1 MRLAYLVSQYPAVN
15 HTFILREIRALRE
28 LGIEVRVISIRAP
41 DRLPE
46 KLSEEERDELRQ
58 TYTVLTAGFGPLL
71 AAHAI
76 TLWQRP
82 TAYFAGFWEA
92 LRLAR
97 GDLRK
102 IFANLTYLGEAVVVG
117 DQMRRMG
124 ITHVH
129 CHFSSTVALLAE
141 RVFALTFSATI
152 HGPSEFDDV
161 IGFHMAEK
169 VARARFLC
177 AISSYCR
184 GQLMKASD
192 PQHWDKLEVS
202 PLGVECDQFPA
213 REPRPKSDCF
223 EVLCVGRLAPAKA
236 QEVLVAAIDRLV
248 HQGRSVHLR
257 LVGDGPNRKRLESL
271 IAARSLQRH
280 VTLEG
285 PYNYDRVQA
294 LYQQA
299 DLFALASFA
308 EGVPVVLMEAMAMGI
323 PCVATWITGIPELIR
338 HGVDGWLVPPA
349 DEEQFAD
356 AIAQLMDDP
365 ELRRALGRSARER
378 VKEKYELKQNVAH
391 LAAIYERRLRN
402 SSS

>member
-1 MRLAYLVSQYPAVN
+1 MRLTYLISQYPAVN
-15 HTFILREIRALRE
+15 HTFILREIRALRA
-28 LGIEVRVISIRAP
+28 LGIDVRVISIRAP
-41 DRLPE
+41 DRPLE
-46 KLSEEERDELRQ
+46 KLSEHERDELRQ
-58 TYTVLTAGFGPLL
+58 TYTVLSAGIGPILE
-71 AAHAI
+71 AHLI
-76 TLWQRP
+76 TLWRHP
-82 TAYFAGFWEA
+82 TGYLAGLWEA
-92 LRLAR
+92 FRLAR

-102 IFANLTYLGEAVVVG
+102 LVPNLTYFIEAVVVG
-117 DQMRRMG
+117 NQMRRMG
-124 ITHVH
+124 ETHVH

-161 IGFHMAEK
+161 IGFHLAEK
-169 VARARFLC
+169 VAHARFLC

-184 GQLMKASD
+184 SQLMKASD
-192 PQHWDKLEVS
+192 PKHWDKLEIS

-213 REPRPKSDCF
+213 REPHPTSDCF

-248 HQGRSVHLR
+248 HQGRCIHLR
-257 LVGDGPNRKRLESL
+257 LVGDGPNRGRLESM

-285 PYNYDRVQA
+285 SCNYGRVQT

-338 HGVDGWLVPPA
+338 HGVDGWLVPPG
-349 DEEQFAD
+349 DEQQLAD
-356 AIAQLMDDP
+356 AIARLMDEP
-365 ELRRALGRSARER
+365 ELRRTVGQSARER
-378 VKEKYELKQNVAH
+378 VKEKYDLKKNVAH

>member
-15 HTFILREIRALRE
+15 HTFILREIRALRA
-28 LGIEVRVISIRAP
+28 LDIEIRVISIRAP
-41 DRLPE
+41 DRPPE

-58 TYTVLTAGFGPLL
+58 TYTVLTAGFGPILT
-71 AAHAI
+71 AHAM
-76 TLWQRP
+76 TLWRRP
-82 TAYFAGFWEA
+82 AAYFVGLWKA

-102 IFANLTYLGEAVVVG
+102 IFTNLTYLGEAVVVG

-161 IGFHMAEK
+161 TGFHMAEK

-184 GQLMKASD
+184 SQLMKASD
-192 PQHWDKLEVS
+192 PQHWDKLELS
-202 PLGVECDQFPA
+202 PLGVECDQFPL
-213 REPRPKSDCF
+213 REHRPKSGCF
-223 EVLCVGRLAPAKA
+223 EVLCVGRLAPVKA
-236 QEVLVAAIDRLV
+236 QEVLVAAIDRLLR
-248 HQGRSVHLR
+248 QGRSIHLR
-257 LVGDGPNRKRLESL
+257 LVGDGPNRGRLESV

-285 PYNYDRVQA
+285 PCNYDRVQA

-308 EGVPVVLMEAMAMGI
+308 EGVPVVLMEAMAMEI

-349 DEEQFAD
+349 DEEQLAD
-356 AIAQLMDDP
+356 AIARLMDDP
-365 ELRRALGRSARER
+365 ELRRTLGQSARER
-378 VKEKYELKQNVAH
+378 VKGKYELKQNVSR

-402 SSS
+402 SNS